1 MRELNS
7 SLAPHL
13 ELWIVISLN
22 FLKILYQKFLEK
34 SNFQMVL
41 LRRFELLP
49 EDWESSVLANLTK
62 GAYGGPGWCRST
74 YSQRKRVYSPP
85 QLPICYW
92 PIYGGSGELRYLD
105 ITLNRRALCLWATE
119 PYNGDIDGTRTR
131 KPPPWQ
137 GGALHYWT
145 TMPYYSSFRVVT
157 ALLPSPSIFIP
168 RIDVLILSPLLD
180 EVMFLLCCVVIWLA
194 QILEY
199 DHNGTPKGTRTP
211 ICSVKGC
218 RPKPV
223 SRWAHIIVAI
233 YVRWAT
239 TPPRH

>member
-1 MRELNS
+1 MKKSKFKTFIFRKKELITPKYILIMRELNS

-62 GAYGGPGWCRST
+62 GAYGGPGWCRPT
-74 YSQRKRVYSPP
+74 YSRRKRVYSPP

-119 PYNGDIDGTRTR
+119 PYKDTKD
-131 KPPPWQ
+131 
-137 GGALHYWT
+137 
-145 TMPYYSSFRVVT
+145 
-157 ALLPSPSIFIP
+157 
-168 RIDVLILSPLLD
+168 
-180 EVMFLLCCVVIWLA
+180 
-194 QILEY
+194 
-199 DHNGTPKGTRTP
+199 
-211 ICSVKGC
+211 
-218 RPKPV
+218 
-223 SRWAHIIVAI
+223 
-233 YVRWAT
+233 
-239 TPPRH
+239 

>member
-1 MRELNS
+1 
-7 SLAPHL
+7 
-13 ELWIVISLN
+13 
-22 FLKILYQKFLEK
+22 
-34 SNFQMVL
+34 MVL

-62 GAYGGPGWCRST
+62 GAC
-74 YSQRKRVYSPP
+74 
-85 QLPICYW
+85 
-92 PIYGGSGELRYLD
+92 GGSGELRYLD

-199 DHNGTPKGTRTP
+199 DHDGAEHRTRT
-211 ICSVKGC
+211 CSGF
-218 RPKPV
+218 RQ
-223 SRWAHIIVAI
+223 H
-233 YVRWAT
+233 
-239 TPPRH
+239 

>member
-1 MRELNS
+1 MKKSKFKTFIFRKKELITPKYILIMRELNS

-92 PIYGGSGELRYLD
+92 PICGGSPR
-105 ITLNRRALCLWATE
+105 
-119 PYNGDIDGTRTR
+119 TRTR
-131 KPPPWQ
+131 TSCLTGKRSSQ
-137 GGALHYWT
+137 LNYGAIMVHPRGLEPLFAAWKAADL
-145 TMPYYSSFRVVT
+145 S
-157 ALLPSPSIFIP
+157 LLVDG
-168 RIDVLILSPLLD
+168 RI
-180 EVMFLLCCVVIWLA
+180 
-194 QILEY
+194 
-199 DHNGTPKGTRTP
+199 
-211 ICSVKGC
+211 
-218 RPKPV
+218 
-223 SRWAHIIVAI
+223 
-233 YVRWAT
+233 
-239 TPPRH
+239 